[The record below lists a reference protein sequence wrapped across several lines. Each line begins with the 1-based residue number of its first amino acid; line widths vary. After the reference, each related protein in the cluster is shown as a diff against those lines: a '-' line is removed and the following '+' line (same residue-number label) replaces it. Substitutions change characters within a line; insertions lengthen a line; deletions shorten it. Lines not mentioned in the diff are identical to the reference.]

1 MVLRKLPR
9 PNPENGDCNEPIE
22 HLSPLQQVKKFVID
36 GLRNNSPIKFYN
48 ELTLRSTVHSPDR
61 VELYHDMFFYEIS
74 KFGRFIDKNNMI
86 LESDRRLIV
95 SSFIDFIDETKH
107 KEVNPRAGLFNEYNN
122 TNIDWNGFKFLI
134 FELIGYNNQRF
145 IEEDY
150 DKCFG
155 DEKYSALVR
164 IRRLIQFLDDP
175 DGLY

>member
-9 PNPENGDCNEPIE
+9 PNPENGNSDEPIE
-22 HLSPLQQVKKFVID
+22 HLTPLQQVKKFVID

-48 ELTLRSTVHSPDR
+48 ELTLRSTVHSADR

-74 KFGRFIDKNNMI
+74 KFGGFIDKNNMI
-86 LESDRRLIV
+86 LESDRRSIV
-95 SSFIDFIDETKH
+95 SSFTEFINETKH

-122 TNIDWNGFKFLI
+122 TDIDWSGFKFVM
-134 FELIGYNNQRF
+134 FELIGYNNERYT
-145 IEEDY
+145 EGEY

-164 IRRLIQFLDDP
+164 IRRLIQFLEEEG
-175 DGLY
+175 GLH